1 MFYCL
6 QTRPDAVA
14 NLEVYMIAT
23 TDSPAL
29 NHLRPLRQLAAQL
42 RSRILGKR
50 IHVATLYRW
59 TDRGLRGQRLRY
71 VQVGNTRCSTVA
83 WVHEFFAALADK
95 CHGDAPAPTTPSAA
109 PLATRTR
116 AARRK
121 AIEAADR
128 ELERM
133 GI

>member
-1 MFYCL
+1 MF
-6 QTRPDAVA
+6 
-14 NLEVYMIAT
+14 AT
-23 TDSPAL
+23 TVSPAL

-42 RSRILGKR
+42 RSRTPGKR

-71 VQVGNTRCSTVA
+71 VQVGNTRCSTVEWA
-83 WVHEFFAALADK
+83 LEFFAALASK
-95 CHGDAPAPTTPSAA
+95 SHLDAPAPAAPSAA
-109 PLATRTR
+109 PLATRTP

-128 ELERM
+128 ELERR
-133 GI
+133 GV